1 MKITINAQCV
11 FVLQVVMF
19 CWQHVFITSNNFQH
33 IYDYTLDKLCR
44 HKKGNC
50 CQKLGIR
57 SGRPRKTHA
66 ILRLACCP
74 VSMGFLATFQ
84 NSPQLPR
91 IHLKI
96 GLKHVVS
103 YLRII
108 YLLQSCGYLGDF
120 WSFAFNVV
128 WIRSISVSFLIC
140 TSGNVWIS
148 HYHS

>member
-1 MKITINAQCV
+1 MIMTGAIRQSLLLVDSLVEWHDRKYGLYCLLRPTI
-11 FVLQVVMF
+11 
-19 CWQHVFITSNNFQH
+19 SNIFMIILLTNCAA
-33 IYDYTLDKLCR
+33 I
-44 HKKGNC
+44 KKGNC

-66 ILRLACCP
+66 ILRLARCP
-74 VSMGFLATFQ
+74 VSMGFPATFQ

-108 YLLQSCGYLGDF
+108 YLL
-120 WSFAFNVV
+120 
-128 WIRSISVSFLIC
+128 
-140 TSGNVWIS
+140 
-148 HYHS
+148 